1 VAGGPTGG
9 PDPTERASRRSL
21 SPVPDPLGEPQK
33 ISNRYTEE
41 VRWEILLL
49 ELVNDWYA
57 QAIPLAEERYA
68 AYQRENGEKE

>member
-1 VAGGPTGG
+1 
-9 PDPTERASRRSL
+9 
-21 SPVPDPLGEPQK
+21 
-33 ISNRYTEE
+33 

-68 AYQRENGEKE
+68 AYQRENGEKEQ